1 MMNRNDKL
9 EIAKRLRL
17 STESEMSRDDLEKL
31 LEEELTKPE
40 AEMDAELVQM
50 ILEVLEDGPSTE
62 QTHKSWQEI
71 DGKLSSRR
79 QWLPAVNGLTRI
91 AAVGVLIVA
100 IMFATYGTAQAFNW
114 EFLLR
119 LMKPFAETFMLYS
132 GGSPEVTPAP
142 ESSEVYTD
150 ELVEIT
156 QSEFMSLAD
165 CPDEIAGYPVK
176 PDWMPERFTFVQG
189 SIFDDMHVQA
199 ISLLFSSDAGIC
211 LIDISVFAADN
222 EVDSYNFE
230 QQPDEN
236 SGRYIAG
243 YPVTFYHNTDEP
255 TLSASWI
262 VENVHYWIT
271 GAMTED
277 EIACILESMMKSGE
291 VK

>member
-1 MMNRNDKL
+1 MMNRNEKL

-40 AEMDAELVQM
+40 AELDAELVQM
-50 ILEVLEDGPSTE
+50 ILEMLEEGPSTE
-62 QTHKSWQEI
+62 QTHKSWQQI

-79 QWLPAVNGLTRI
+79 QWLPAVNGLARI
-91 AAVGVLIVA
+91 AAVGVILVA
-100 IMFATYGTAQAFNW
+100 VLFATYGTAQAFNW

-132 GGSPEVTPAP
+132 GGSPEVTPAT
-142 ESSEVYTD
+142 EISEVYTD
-150 ELVEIT
+150 ELVEST
-156 QSEFMSLAD
+156 QTEFISLAD
-165 CPDEIAGYPVK
+165 CPDKIAGYPVR
-176 PDWMPERFTFVQG
+176 PEWVPERFAFVQG
-189 SIFDDMHVQA
+189 SMYADMHVKA
-199 ISLLFSSDAGIC
+199 ISLLFSGDAGIC

-222 EVDSYNFE
+222 EVDSYSYE
-230 QQPDEN
+230 QLPDEN
-236 SGRYIAG
+236 RGRYIAG
-243 YPVTFYHNTDEP
+243 YPVTFYHNTDDS

-291 VK
+291 YK